1 MITHR
6 RSSPAAP
13 ARGRVVRRAVQVLA
27 AAGAV
32 LVGSAVLVPAFADTP
47 AAWPTQP
54 HVSGWDWLYHLLLI
68 PLAVFVLVWLAISVP
83 AFKRSRS
90 GAGVEPWGER
100 REWFGGPRKSVD
112 AADEVSPEALQ
123 ASEERTGGASGRW

>member
-1 MITHR
+1 MIFHR
-6 RSSPAAP
+6 RSSSVVFPH
-13 ARGRVVRRAVQVLA
+13 ARTVRRAVQVLSS
-27 AAGAV
+27 AGAL
-32 LVGSAVLVPAFADTP
+32 LVGSAVLAPAFADTP

-83 AFKRSRS
+83 AFKRSRQGTGS
-90 GAGVEPWGER
+90 EPWGER

-112 AADEVSPEALQ
+112 AADEVSPQALQ
-123 ASEERTGGASGRW
+123 ASEEKTGGASGRW